1 MNKPVAFMLDEYNHD
16 AFEALPQGIR
26 DIIGKSPEFKNL
38 NGMAIDTALA
48 GANATQPFDD
58 EIPF

>member
-1 MNKPVAFMLDEYNHD
+1 MLDEYNHD